1 MVTYSFNIRWFPI
14 SGCFPLSLSPATCS
28 TLFACQK
35 QRNCRCWVSSGS
47 SPRPQQ
53 TSWRTLFIF
62 LTGGAQL
69 FDIKDQSFVDKMIS
83 IFYSDNKN
91 LWNHGGHY
99 QMMLYSTKNY
109 HCVKL
114 TQFYPQK
121 QNKSK
126 HMCVL
131 VTVLYIHNFF
141 CVEFDKSS

>member
-1 MVTYSFNIRWFPI
+1 MEDTIN
-14 SGCFPLSLSPATCS
+14 
-28 TLFACQK
+28 
-35 QRNCRCWVSSGS
+35 
-47 SPRPQQ
+47 
-53 TSWRTLFIF
+53 
-62 LTGGAQL
+62 
-69 FDIKDQSFVDKMIS
+69 
-83 IFYSDNKN
+83 
-91 LWNHGGHY
+91 

-141 CVEFDKSS
+141 CVEFDKNFLKFLS